1 MLAGGH
7 DGFHIMSSVELYSP
21 NGTCQHNLA
30 PLPSPTYGLVL
41 SYVETLVMHDDLSR
55 LGCKLAVNY
64 ISIFRTL

>member
-41 SYVETLVMHDDLSR
+41 SYVETLVMPVLSDLF
-55 LGCKLAVNY
+55 Y
-64 ISIFRTL
+64 